1 MWIHVRNTCKIT
13 GFFTTCVVHNTNRLT
28 LIKTQTER
36 IQCRFCIRR
45 RTVSGSLYN
54 TAKCNFRAPPHQTF
68 NEMQRQNFMEAM
80 RHYWRTEYLHPAK
93 MDLSK
98 EKLLEHSLITRYLK
112 NRRVVLNIQIL
123 ATKHISI

>member
-1 MWIHVRNTCKIT
+1 
-13 GFFTTCVVHNTNRLT
+13 
-28 LIKTQTER
+28 
-36 IQCRFCIRR
+36 
-45 RTVSGSLYN
+45 
-54 TAKCNFRAPPHQTF
+54 
-68 NEMQRQNFMEAM
+68 MEAM